1 MNRSRRTIEPAAG
14 IRALVFGVSL
24 LSLAG
29 AAAPDAGAQACRSE
43 KKPLRLGFYAYFEPV
58 SYSADRD
65 PASPGFDVHLGFE
78 ADLLTA
84 LEAIEGANLS
94 FSRRGVAAWDGI
106 WLLPSGPRYDIVGGG
121 ITILDSRTYDAAGT
135 RAIVFTGGHIGF
147 RQSLL
152 VRAAD
157 AGRMARHR
165 DLTGR
170 DRVGVLAGTTGEAR
184 LLELTGIVDA
194 AGVLADGTLVETPGG
209 VVVAD
214 GGTDYVVGAAGASA
228 RLQSRRRLEPAS
240 AAMPQVVYL
249 ADEEALIKA
258 LAAWRIDAVARGE
271 IGNRATARASGG
283 AFAVAAVD
291 PQHESGG
298 FALAATDAGL
308 AACLDRHIA
317 SLTDGGRIGFKEWLD
332 DPSVFLRRARQRPG
346 SE

>member
-1 MNRSRRTIEPAAG
+1 MKRFRHPCGAG

-24 LSLAG
+24 FSLAAAG
-29 AAAPDAGAQACRSE
+29 APAAGAQACRPE
-43 KKPLRLGFYAYFEPV
+43 EKPLRLGFYAYFEPV
-58 SYSADRD
+58 SYSADPD
-65 PASPGFDVHLGFE
+65 PRSPGFDIHLGFE
-78 ADLLTA
+78 ADLLSA

-121 ITILDSRTYDAAGT
+121 ITILDSRTYDATGR
-135 RAIVFTGGHIGF
+135 RAVAFTGGHIGF

-152 VRAAD
+152 VRTAD
-157 AGRMARHR
+157 ARRLARYR

-194 AGVLADGTLVETPGG
+194 AGVLAEGTLVETPGG
-209 VVVAD
+209 VAVAD

-228 RLQSRRRLEPAS
+228 HLKDRRRLEPGS
-240 AAMPQVVYL
+240 AAMPRVVYL

-258 LAAWRIDAVARGE
+258 LAAGQVDAVARGE

-283 AFAVAAVD
+283 VFAVAALDRRV
-291 PQHESGG
+291 ESGG
-298 FALAATDAGL
+298 FALATTDAGL

-317 SLTDGGRIGFKEWLD
+317 WLNDGGRIGFKEWLN